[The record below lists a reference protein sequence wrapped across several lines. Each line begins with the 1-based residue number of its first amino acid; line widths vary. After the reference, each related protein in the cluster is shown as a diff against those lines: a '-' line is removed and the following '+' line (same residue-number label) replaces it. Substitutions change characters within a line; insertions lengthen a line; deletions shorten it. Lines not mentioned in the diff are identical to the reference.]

1 MVGGQKWDVF
11 FKIENKN
18 GENKKYG
25 PKWELRENIETKKKK
40 KKKKKLFSP
49 KNYVRKEASTREL
62 TTNRE
67 VK

>member
-1 MVGGQKWDVF
+1 MV
-11 FKIENKN
+11 KIKNMDQSENYVK
-18 GENKKYG
+18 
-25 PKWELRENIETKKKK
+25 IQKKKK
-40 KKKKKLFSP
+40 KQLFSP

>member
-1 MVGGQKWDVF
+1 MDQSENYV
-11 FKIENKN
+11 KIQ
-18 GENKKYG
+18 
-25 PKWELRENIETKKKK
+25 RQKKKK

>member
-1 MVGGQKWDVF
+1 MV
-11 FKIENKN
+11 KIKN
-18 GENKKYG
+18 RDQSEYYVKI
-25 PKWELRENIETKKKK
+25 LRQ
-40 KKKKKLFSP
+40 KKKKKLVSP

>member
-1 MVGGQKWDVF
+1 MF
-11 FKIENKN
+11 FKIKSKN

-25 PKWELRENIETKKKK
+25 SKWELRENIETKK